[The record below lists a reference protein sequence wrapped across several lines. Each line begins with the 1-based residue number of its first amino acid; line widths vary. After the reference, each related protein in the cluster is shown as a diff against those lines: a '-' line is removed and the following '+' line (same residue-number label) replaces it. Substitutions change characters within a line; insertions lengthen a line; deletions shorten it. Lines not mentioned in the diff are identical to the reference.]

1 MEGLKKIPVLL
12 QRALV
17 AGVELI
23 LDNDITSTA
32 LSCRGD
38 RLTTTRG
45 KLAFIL
51 MMNWSMFRRTTAGN
65 RPQMCVCARACACA
79 STAND
84 VPCGLSGWQQLLLS
98 DSESLS
104 INIHFQISPPSFSL
118 ALPHFLSLATSNF
131 QTISHTDP
139 DARLPVYFPQ
149 R

>member
-32 LSCRGD
+32 PSCRGD

-65 RPQMCVCARACACA
+65 QPQMCVCARVCACA
-79 STAND
+79 STASG
-84 VPCGLSGWQQLLLS
+84 VRLSGWQQLLLS

-118 ALPHFLSLATSNF
+118 ALSHFLSLATSNL

-139 DARLPVYFPQ
+139 DARLPLYFPQ